1 MKLKDYLN
9 HLNGLVEQNKE
20 LLELDVVYSVDDE
33 GNGFDKVKYFPCIGT
48 YESGSFITFREDS
61 HKGDLNAICIN

>member
-9 HLNGLVEQNKE
+9 HLNSLVEQNKE
-20 LLELDVVYSVDDE
+20 LLELDVVYAGDDE
-33 GNGFDKVKYFPCIGT
+33 GNYFDKVKFTPCIGK

>member
-1 MKLKDYLN
+1 MKLKDYLKN
-9 HLNGLVEQNKE
+9 INELVKQNKE

-33 GNGFDKVKYFPCIGT
+33 GNNFSKVIFTPCIGT
-48 YESGSFITFREDS
+48 YESGSFLEFEEDS